1 MQYRAEINKRSIV
14 IASRGL
20 TNKPTSSM
28 TSTQRLSDVV
38 ATELETRILEGSLK
52 PGDRL
57 PAERELAVEMGV
69 SRPSLRGALQ
79 ALAAKGLLITRHGGG
94 TFVTDSMQAAFT
106 DPWQQMLKDH
116 PDIHGDM
123 LEFRHMLEG
132 QAARLAAERG
142 TEEDFE
148 RIHSCHEALEL
159 AFSERD
165 LEKCIKTDV
174 EFHQAIAEASHNVL
188 IGHLSSS
195 LHKVMEGHVQG
206 NLEYLTARPELWAQ
220 LQVQHRAIWDAVRE
234 RRMEVA
240 GRAAHQHLEFVQQT
254 MRETMKNEERRSA
267 AARRLGA
274 AA

>member
-1 MQYRAEINKRSIV
+1 MPA
-14 IASRGL
+14 A
-20 TNKPTSSM
+20 
-28 TSTQRLSDVV
+28 QRLSDVV

-57 PAERELAVEMGV
+57 PAERELAVELGV

-79 ALAAKGLLITRHGGG
+79 ALVAKGLLITRHGGG

-132 QAARLAAERG
+132 QAAQLAAERG

-148 RIHSCHEALEL
+148 RIRACYEALER
-159 AFSERD
+159 AYEGQD
-165 LEKCIKTDV
+165 LEKCIETDV
-174 EFHQAIAEASHNVL
+174 AFHQAIAEASHNVM

-195 LHKVMEGHVQG
+195 LHKVMEGHVQS
-206 NLEYLTARPELWAQ
+206 NLEYLNARPELWTQ
-220 LQVQHRAIWDAVRE
+220 LREQHRAIWDGVRE
-234 RRMEVA
+234 RRMDIA
-240 GRAAHQHLEFVQQT
+240 GRSARLHLEFVQQT
-254 MRETMKNEERRSA
+254 MRETMKNEGRRSA
-267 AARRLGA
+267 ATRRLSA
-274 AA
+274 TA

>member
-1 MQYRAEINKRSIV
+1 MPSA
-14 IASRGL
+14 
-20 TNKPTSSM
+20 
-28 TSTQRLSDVV
+28 QRLSDIV
-38 ATELETRILEGSLK
+38 AAELENRILEGSLK

-57 PAERELAVEMGV
+57 PSERELAVELGV

-79 ALAAKGLLITRHGGG
+79 LLAAKGLLVTRHGGG

-132 QAARLAAERG
+132 QAAQLAAERA

-148 RIHSCHEALEL
+148 RIRDCHEALERAFAQQDL
-159 AFSERD
+159 A
-165 LEKCIKTDV
+165 LCIKTDV
-174 EFHQAIAEASHNVL
+174 DFHQAIAEASHNVM

-206 NLEYLTARPELWAQ
+206 NLEYLNARPELWKQ
-220 LQVQHRAIWDAVRE
+220 LQAQHRAIWDAVRE

-240 GRAAHQHLEFVQQT
+240 RMAANQHLEFVQMT
-254 MRETMKNEERRSA
+254 MRENLKNEERRTTA
-267 AARRLGA
+267 VRRLENR
-274 AA
+274 

>member
-1 MQYRAEINKRSIV
+1 M
-14 IASRGL
+14 
-20 TNKPTSSM
+20 SSA
-28 TSTQRLSDVV
+28 QRLSDVL
-38 ATELETRILEGSLK
+38 AAQLETRILEGSLK
-52 PGDRL
+52 PGERL
-57 PAERELAVEMGV
+57 PSERELAVQLGV
-69 SRPSLRGALQ
+69 SRPSLRAALQ
-79 ALAAKGLLITRHGGG
+79 SLAAKGLLVTRHGGG
-94 TFVTDSMQAAFT
+94 TFVTDSMRAAFT

-132 QAARLAAERG
+132 QAAQLAAERA
-142 TEEDFE
+142 TEADFE
-148 RIHSCHEALEL
+148 RIRSCHEALER
-159 AFSERD
+159 AFAERD
-165 LEKCIKTDV
+165 LARCIQTDV

-206 NLEYLTARPELWAQ
+206 NLEYLNARPDMWEQ
-220 LQVQHRAIWDAVRE
+220 LKLQHRAIWDAVRE

-240 GRAAHQHLEFVQQT
+240 GRAAHQHLDFLQQT
-254 MRETMKNEERRSA
+254 MRETMKNEERRGA

>member
-1 MQYRAEINKRSIV
+1 MPSA
-14 IASRGL
+14 
-20 TNKPTSSM
+20 
-28 TSTQRLSDVV
+28 QRLSDVV

-57 PAERELAVEMGV
+57 PAERELAVELGV

-79 ALAAKGLLITRHGGG
+79 SLVAKGLLVTRHGGG

-132 QAARLAAERG
+132 QAAQLAAERA

-148 RIHSCHEALEL
+148 RIRSCYLALEQ
-159 AFSERD
+159 AFEGQD
-165 LEKCIKTDV
+165 MEKCIETDV
-174 EFHQAIAEASHNVL
+174 AFHQAIAEASHNVL

-195 LHKVMEGHVQG
+195 LHKVMHGHVES
-206 NLEYLTARPELWAQ
+206 NLAYLNERPDLWAQ
-220 LQVQHRAIWDAVRE
+220 LREQHRTIWEAVRE
-234 RRMEVA
+234 RRMDVA
-240 GRAAHQHLEFVQQT
+240 GRAAHQHLDFVQLT

-267 AARRLGA
+267 ATRRLGA

>member
-1 MQYRAEINKRSIV
+1 MPSA
-14 IASRGL
+14 
-20 TNKPTSSM
+20 
-28 TSTQRLSDVV
+28 QRLSDVV

-57 PAERELAVEMGV
+57 PSERELAVELGV

-79 ALAAKGLLITRHGGG
+79 SLVAKGLLITRHGGG

-132 QAARLAAERG
+132 QAAQLAAERG

-148 RIHSCHEALEL
+148 RIRACHEALEC
-159 AFSERD
+159 AFAAQD
-165 LEKCIKTDV
+165 LEQCIKTDV

-195 LHKVMEGHVQG
+195 LHKVMEGHVQS

-220 LQVQHRAIWDAVRE
+220 LQTQHRAIWDAVRE
-234 RRMEVA
+234 RRMDVA
-240 GRAAHQHLEFVQQT
+240 ARAAHQHLDFVQQT

-267 AARRLGA
+267 ATRRLSA
-274 AA
+274 TA

>member
-1 MQYRAEINKRSIV
+1 MV
-14 IASRGL
+14 ASGGL
-20 TNKPTSSM
+20 TTTPRAAMPSA
-28 TSTQRLSDVV
+28 QRLSDVV

-57 PAERELAVEMGV
+57 PSERELAVELGV

-79 ALAAKGLLITRHGGG
+79 SLVAKGLLITRHGGG

-132 QAARLAAERG
+132 QAAQLAAERG

-148 RIHSCHEALEL
+148 RIRTCHEALERAL
-159 AFSERD
+159 AARD
-165 LEKCIKTDV
+165 LEQCIKTDV
-174 EFHQAIAEASHNVL
+174 EFHQAIADASHNVM

-195 LHKVMEGHVQG
+195 LHKIMEGHVQS

-220 LQVQHRAIWDAVRE
+220 LQVQHRAIWEAVSE
-234 RRMEVA
+234 RRMEQA
-240 GRAAHQHLEFVQQT
+240 GRAARLHLDFVQQT
-254 MRETMKNEERRSA
+254 MRETMKDEERRSA
-267 AARRLGA
+267 ATRRLSA
-274 AA
+274 TA

>member
-1 MQYRAEINKRSIV
+1 MVNYFLTLGGDFYSISRSYH
-14 IASRGL
+14 L
-20 TNKPTSSM
+20 TSHIIMPAA
-28 TSTQRLSDVV
+28 RLSEVV
-38 ATELETRILEGSLK
+38 AADLETRILEGSLK

-57 PAERELAVEMGV
+57 PSERELAVELGV

-79 ALAAKGLLITRHGGG
+79 SLVAKGLLVTRHGGG
-94 TFVTDSMQAAFT
+94 TFVTDSMQAAFV

-123 LEFRHMLEG
+123 LERRHMLEG
-132 QAARLAAERG
+132 QAAQLAAERA

-148 RIHSCHEALEL
+148 RIRTCYEALEA
-159 AFSERD
+159 AFASQD
-165 LEKCIKTDV
+165 LCRCIATDV

-195 LHKVMEGHVQG
+195 LHKVMQGHVQS
-206 NLEYLTARPELWAQ
+206 NLEYLHARPELWEQ
-220 LQVQHRAIWDAVRE
+220 LQAQHRAIWEAVRN
-234 RRMEVA
+234 RRMDTA
-240 GRAAHQHLEFVQQT
+240 GRAAHHHLDFVQQT

-267 AARRLGA
+267 ATRRLGA

>member
-1 MQYRAEINKRSIV
+1 
-14 IASRGL
+14 
-20 TNKPTSSM
+20 M
-28 TSTQRLSDVV
+28 TSPQRLSDVV
-38 ATELETRILEGSLK
+38 AAELENRILEGSLK
-52 PGDRL
+52 AGDRL
-57 PAERELAVEMGV
+57 PSERELAVELGV

-79 ALAAKGLLITRHGGG
+79 SLVAKGLLITRHGGG

-116 PDIHGDM
+116 PDIRGDM

-132 QAARLAAERG
+132 QAAQLAAERG

-148 RIHSCHEALEL
+148 RIRNCHEALER
-159 AFSERD
+159 AFAEQD
-165 LEKCIKTDV
+165 LDKCIKTDV
-174 EFHQAIAEASHNVL
+174 EFHQAIAEASHNVM

-220 LQVQHRAIWDAVRE
+220 LRAQHGAIWDAVRE

-240 GRAAHQHLEFVQQT
+240 RRAAHLHLEFVQAT
-254 MRETMKNEERRSA
+254 MRENLKHEERREV
-267 AARRLGA
+267 AARRLENR
-274 AA
+274 

>member
-1 MQYRAEINKRSIV
+1 MPSA
-14 IASRGL
+14 
-20 TNKPTSSM
+20 
-28 TSTQRLSDVV
+28 QRLSDVV
-38 ATELETRILEGSLK
+38 ATQLENRILEGSLK

-57 PAERELAVEMGV
+57 PSERELAVDLGV

-79 ALAAKGLLITRHGGG
+79 SLVAKGLLITRHGGG

-132 QAARLAAERG
+132 QAAQLAAERG

-148 RIHSCHEALEL
+148 RIRACHEALEI
-159 AFSERD
+159 AFAAQD
-165 LEKCIKTDV
+165 LEQCIKTDV
-174 EFHQAIAEASHNVL
+174 EFHQAIAEASHNAL

-195 LHKVMEGHVQG
+195 LHKVMEGHVQS

-220 LQVQHRAIWDAVRE
+220 LRAQHHAIWDAVRE
-234 RRMEVA
+234 RRMDVA
-240 GRAAHQHLEFVQQT
+240 QRAAHHHLEFVRQT

-267 AARRLGA
+267 ATRRLSA
-274 AA
+274 TA

>member
-1 MQYRAEINKRSIV
+1 MPSA
-14 IASRGL
+14 
-20 TNKPTSSM
+20 
-28 TSTQRLSDVV
+28 QRLSDVV

-57 PAERELAVEMGV
+57 PAERELAVELGV

-79 ALAAKGLLITRHGGG
+79 SLVAKGLLVTRHGGG

-132 QAARLAAERG
+132 QAAQLAAERG

-148 RIHSCHEALEL
+148 RIRACHEALEC
-159 AFSERD
+159 AFAAQD
-165 LEKCIKTDV
+165 LEQCIKTDV

-195 LHKVMEGHVQG
+195 LHKVMEGHVQS
-206 NLEYLTARPELWAQ
+206 NLEYLTARPELWTQ

-234 RRMEVA
+234 RRMDVA
-240 GRAAHQHLEFVQQT
+240 VRAAHQHLDFVQQT
-254 MRETMKNEERRSA
+254 MRETLKNEERRNA
-267 AARRLGA
+267 ATRRLPA
-274 AA
+274 NA

>member
-1 MQYRAEINKRSIV
+1 MPSA
-14 IASRGL
+14 
-20 TNKPTSSM
+20 
-28 TSTQRLSDVV
+28 QRLSDVV

-57 PAERELAVEMGV
+57 PSERELAVELGV

-79 ALAAKGLLITRHGGG
+79 SLVAKGLLITRHGGG

-132 QAARLAAERG
+132 QAAQLAAERG

-148 RIHSCHEALEL
+148 RIRACHEALERAL
-159 AFSERD
+159 TEQD
-165 LEKCIKTDV
+165 LEQCIKTDV
-174 EFHQAIAEASHNVL
+174 EFHQAIADASHNVM

-195 LHKVMEGHVQG
+195 LHKVMEGHVQS

-220 LQVQHRAIWDAVRE
+220 LQVQHRAIWEAVRE
-234 RRMEVA
+234 RRMEQA
-240 GRAAHQHLEFVQQT
+240 GRAARHHLDFVQQT
-254 MRETMKNEERRSA
+254 MRETMKDEERRSA
-267 AARRLGA
+267 ATRRLSA
-274 AA
+274 TA

>member
-1 MQYRAEINKRSIV
+1 MPSAH
-14 IASRGL
+14 
-20 TNKPTSSM
+20 
-28 TSTQRLSDVV
+28 RLSDVV
-38 ATELETRILEGSLK
+38 AAELENRILEGSLK

-57 PAERELAVEMGV
+57 PAERELAVELGV

-79 ALAAKGLLITRHGGG
+79 SLVAKGLLVTRHGGG

-132 QAARLAAERG
+132 QAAQLAAERG
-142 TEEDFE
+142 TDEDFE
-148 RIHSCHEALEL
+148 RIGSRYRALEQAFEDQDL
-159 AFSERD
+159 AR
-165 LEKCIKTDV
+165 CIEADV
-174 EFHQAIAEASHNVL
+174 EFHQAIADASHNVM

-206 NLEYLTARPELWAQ
+206 NLEYLNARPELWAQ
-220 LQVQHRAIWDAVRE
+220 VKAQHRAIWDAVRE

-240 GRAAHQHLEFVQQT
+240 GHAAHHHLAFVQHT
-254 MRETMKNEERRSA
+254 MRENLKNEERRGA
-267 AARRLGA
+267 AARRLNA
-274 AA
+274 

>member
-1 MQYRAEINKRSIV
+1 MPSA
-14 IASRGL
+14 
-20 TNKPTSSM
+20 
-28 TSTQRLSDVV
+28 QRLSDVV

-57 PAERELAVEMGV
+57 PAERELAVELGV

-79 ALAAKGLLITRHGGG
+79 ALVAKGLLVTRHGGG

-132 QAARLAAERG
+132 QAAQLAAERG
-142 TEEDFE
+142 TVEDFE
-148 RIHSCHEALEL
+148 RIRSCYEALEQ
-159 AFSERD
+159 AYEARD
-165 LEKCIKTDV
+165 LERCIVTDV
-174 EFHQAIAEASHNVL
+174 EFHQAIAEASHNVM

-195 LHKVMEGHVQG
+195 LHKVMEGHVQS
-206 NLEYLTARPELWAQ
+206 NLEYLNARPELWAQ
-220 LQVQHRAIWDAVRE
+220 LREQHRAIWEAVRE
-234 RRMEVA
+234 RRMDRA
-240 GRAAHQHLEFVQQT
+240 GSAAHHHLDFVQQT

-267 AARRLGA
+267 ATRRLSA

>member
-1 MQYRAEINKRSIV
+1 MPSA
-14 IASRGL
+14 
-20 TNKPTSSM
+20 
-28 TSTQRLSDVV
+28 QRLSDVV

-57 PAERELAVEMGV
+57 PAERELAVELGV

-79 ALAAKGLLITRHGGG
+79 ALVAKGLLITRHGGG

-106 DPWQQMLKDH
+106 DPWQQMLNDH

-132 QAARLAAERG
+132 QAAQLAAERG
-142 TEEDFE
+142 TQEDFD
-148 RIHSCHEALEL
+148 RIRSCYEALER
-159 AFSERD
+159 AFEEQD
-165 LEKCIKTDV
+165 LERCIETDV

-206 NLEYLTARPELWAQ
+206 NLEYLNARPELWAQ
-220 LQVQHRAIWDAVRE
+220 LREQHRAIWDAVRE
-234 RRMEVA
+234 RCMDVA
-240 GRAAHQHLEFVQQT
+240 GRAAHHHLDFVQQT
-254 MRETMKNEERRSA
+254 MRETRKNEGRRSA
-267 AARRLGA
+267 ATRRLSA

>member
-1 MQYRAEINKRSIV
+1 M
-14 IASRGL
+14 
-20 TNKPTSSM
+20 SSA
-28 TSTQRLSDVV
+28 QRLSDVV

-57 PAERELAVEMGV
+57 PAERELAVELGV

-79 ALAAKGLLITRHGGG
+79 ALVAKGLLITRHGGG
-94 TFVTDSMQAAFT
+94 TFVTDTMQAAFT

-132 QAARLAAERG
+132 QAAQLAAERA
-142 TEEDFE
+142 TVEDFD
-148 RIHSCHEALEL
+148 RIRSRYEALER
-159 AFSERD
+159 AFAEQD
-165 LEKCIKTDV
+165 LEKCIETDV

-206 NLEYLTARPELWAQ
+206 NLEYLNARPELWAQ
-220 LQVQHRAIWDAVRE
+220 LREQHRAIWEAVRE
-234 RRMEVA
+234 RRMDVA
-240 GRAAHQHLEFVQQT
+240 GRAAHHHLDFVQQT

-267 AARRLGA
+267 ATRRLGA

>member
-1 MQYRAEINKRSIV
+1 MPSA
-14 IASRGL
+14 
-20 TNKPTSSM
+20 
-28 TSTQRLSDVV
+28 QRLSDVV

-57 PAERELAVEMGV
+57 PSERELAVELGV

-79 ALAAKGLLITRHGGG
+79 SLVAKGLLITRHGGG

-132 QAARLAAERG
+132 QAAQLAAERG

-148 RIHSCHEALEL
+148 RIRACHEALERAL
-159 AFSERD
+159 AARD
-165 LEKCIKTDV
+165 LEQCIKTDV
-174 EFHQAIAEASHNVL
+174 EFHQAIADASHNVM

-195 LHKVMEGHVQG
+195 LHKIMEGHVQS
-206 NLEYLTARPELWAQ
+206 NLEYLTAQ
-220 LQVQHRAIWDAVRE
+220 LQVQHRAIWEAVSE
-234 RRMEVA
+234 RRMEQA
-240 GRAAHQHLEFVQQT
+240 GRAARHHLDFVQQT
-254 MRETMKNEERRSA
+254 MRETMKDEERRSA
-267 AARRLGA
+267 ASRRLSA
-274 AA
+274 IA

>member
-1 MQYRAEINKRSIV
+1 MPSA
-14 IASRGL
+14 
-20 TNKPTSSM
+20 
-28 TSTQRLSDVV
+28 QRLSDVV

-57 PAERELAVEMGV
+57 PAERELAVELGV

-79 ALAAKGLLITRHGGG
+79 SLVAKGLLITRHGGG

-132 QAARLAAERG
+132 QAAQLAAERA
-142 TEEDFE
+142 TDEDFE
-148 RIHSCHEALEL
+148 RIRSCYQALEL
-159 AFSERD
+159 AFEGQD
-165 LEKCIKTDV
+165 LARCIETDV
-174 EFHQAIAEASHNVL
+174 AFHQAIAEATHNVM

-206 NLEYLTARPELWAQ
+206 NLEYLNSRPELWAQ
-220 LQVQHRAIWDAVRE
+220 LKAQHRAIWDAVRE

-240 GRAAHQHLEFVQQT
+240 GRAAHLHLEFVQQT
-254 MRETMKNEERRSA
+254 MRETLKNEERRSA
-267 AARRLGA
+267 ATRRLGTA
-274 AA
+274 A

>member
-1 MQYRAEINKRSIV
+1 MPSV
-14 IASRGL
+14 
-20 TNKPTSSM
+20 
-28 TSTQRLSDVV
+28 QRLSDVV
-38 ATELETRILEGSLK
+38 ATELENRILEGSLK
-52 PGDRL
+52 AGDRL
-57 PAERELAVEMGV
+57 PSERELAVELGV

-79 ALAAKGLLITRHGGG
+79 ALVAKGLLITRHGGG
-94 TFVTDSMQAAFT
+94 TFVTDTMQAAFT

-132 QAARLAAERG
+132 QAAQLAAERG

-148 RIHSCHEALEL
+148 RIRQCHEALERAFAQQDL
-159 AFSERD
+159 A
-165 LEKCIKTDV
+165 LCIRADV
-174 EFHQAIAEASHNVL
+174 DFHQAIAEASHNVM

-206 NLEYLTARPELWAQ
+206 NLEYLNARPELWQQ

-240 GRAAHQHLEFVQQT
+240 RKAANQHLEFVQMT
-254 MRETMKNEERRSA
+254 MRENLKNEERRNS
-267 AARRLGA
+267 AARRLENR
-274 AA
+274 

>member
-1 MQYRAEINKRSIV
+1 M
-14 IASRGL
+14 
-20 TNKPTSSM
+20 PTA
-28 TSTQRLSDVV
+28 QRLSDVV

-57 PAERELAVEMGV
+57 PSERELAVELGV

-79 ALAAKGLLITRHGGG
+79 SLVAKGLLITRHGGG

-132 QAARLAAERG
+132 QAAQLAAERG

-148 RIHSCHEALEL
+148 RIRACHEALERAL
-159 AFSERD
+159 AARD
-165 LEKCIKTDV
+165 LEQCIKTDV
-174 EFHQAIAEASHNVL
+174 EFHQAIADASHNVM

-195 LHKVMEGHVQG
+195 LHKIMEGHVQS

-220 LQVQHRAIWDAVRE
+220 LQVQHRAIWEAVSE
-234 RRMEVA
+234 RRMEQA
-240 GRAAHQHLEFVQQT
+240 GRAARQHLDFVQQT
-254 MRETMKNEERRSA
+254 MRETMKDEERRSA
-267 AARRLGA
+267 ASRRLSA
-274 AA
+274 TA

>member
-1 MQYRAEINKRSIV
+1 MPA
-14 IASRGL
+14 A
-20 TNKPTSSM
+20 
-28 TSTQRLSDVV
+28 QRLSDVV

-57 PAERELAVEMGV
+57 PAERELAIELGV

-79 ALAAKGLLITRHGGG
+79 ALVAKGLLVTRHGGG

-132 QAARLAAERG
+132 QAAQLAAERA
-142 TEEDFE
+142 TDEDFE
-148 RIHSCHEALEL
+148 RIRCCYEALEQ
-159 AFSERD
+159 AFEGQD
-165 LEKCIKTDV
+165 MEKCIATDV
-174 EFHQAIAEASHNVL
+174 AFHQAIAEASHNVL

-195 LHKVMEGHVQG
+195 LHKVMQGHVES
-206 NLEYLTARPELWAQ
+206 NLAYLNERPDLWAQ
-220 LQVQHRAIWDAVRE
+220 LREQHRIIWEAVRE
-234 RRMEVA
+234 RRMDVA
-240 GRAAHQHLEFVQQT
+240 VRAAHQHLDFVQLT

-267 AARRLGA
+267 ATRRLGA